1 MPILGLVLILDD
13 SATSTCR
20 GVLDAMAQAP
30 DIELG
35 EPASHRWP
43 AVLEAPDE
51 AAAERRIEA
60 LRRVPGVATVDVVYA
75 DFEDRLAPFSHPKEL
90 PEDLPE
96 ALPEAHEEL

>member
-13 SATSTCR
+13 TAPSTGR
-20 GVLDAMAQAP
+20 AVLNAMAQAP

-51 AAAERRIEA
+51 GAAERRIEA
-60 LRRVPGVATVDVVYA
+60 LRRVPGIAAVDVVYA
-75 DFEDRLAPFSHPKEL
+75 DFEDRLAPFSL
-90 PEDLPE
+90 PEELRE